1 MNPRRRTGSFLD
13 FVMDFG
19 GGAAAVVIVFT
30 MAAVIFEVFM
40 RYFLKRPTAWVLE
53 VVEWCQVWMTF
64 LSAAWVLKQ
73 EGHVTMDIV
82 PARLNPKA
90 QTLLGIVTSSL
101 GALICLTMVWFG
113 GQVVWDHFA
122 RGVVEASVL
131 KAPKAPLLVVI
142 PAGFLLLFVQFIRKI
157 RGMLRARRSE

>member
-1 MNPRRRTGSFLD
+1 MNPRGRTRPFDAILN
-13 FVMDFG
+13 VG
-19 GGAAAVVIVFT
+19 GGAAAVVILFT
-30 MAAVIFEVFM
+30 MAAVIYEVAM
-40 RYFLKRPTAWVLE
+40 RYFLKRPTTWVLE

-64 LSAAWVLKQ
+64 LSAAWILK
-73 EGHVTMDIV
+73 EERHVTIDIV
-82 PARLNPKA
+82 SSGLKPRA
-90 QTLLGIVTSSL
+90 QVSLAIVTSSL

-142 PAGFLLLFVQFIRKI
+142 PAGFLLMFIQFLRKI
-157 RGMLRARRSE
+157 RTLLRARRAS